1 MSHLSAPR
9 WLRKEDTMKTTF
21 PRSAKKTGLSAMYR
35 SIANAQAEGRTVA
48 VISLGQD
55 VNLDAARA
63 AGANMGRLLVSV
75 PETEAQVRD
84 IHGALRRSRCVDR
97 CYVLGATL

>member
-1 MSHLSAPR
+1 
-9 WLRKEDTMKTTF
+9 MKTTF
-21 PRSAKKTGLSAMYR
+21 PRIAKTTGLAAMYR
-35 SIANAQAEGRTVA
+35 SIAKAQAKGRTVA
-48 VISLGQD
+48 VISLHQD
-55 VNLDAARA
+55 VNLESAKA
-63 AGANMGRLLVSV
+63 AGANLGRLLVSV